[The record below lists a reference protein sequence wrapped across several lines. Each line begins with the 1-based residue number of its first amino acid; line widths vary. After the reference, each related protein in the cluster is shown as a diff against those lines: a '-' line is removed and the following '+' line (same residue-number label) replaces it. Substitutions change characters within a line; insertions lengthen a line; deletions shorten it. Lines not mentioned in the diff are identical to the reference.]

1 VFLISQYGY
10 ARRFVETPGRSPRE
24 TLDAVDGA
32 SWRLGHEGGQR
43 RELAHPRIDQ
53 LVDCP
58 SNKWASEFFQ
68 GRCVRRV
75 TTYKRTPLH
84 SAALKHMVG
93 CVSRICKMAALGLA
107 TGSLQVWR
115 RSCGDSRGQKS
126 DQEFGSVFWT
136 IPLKDCTI
144 THFGNAAPNQ
154 AAATR
159 RYRRSPSLISETYCG
174 GGRMVGAAAW
184 LMIVHS
190 IQCQRVTVALGG
202 DKLRWLPL

>member
-1 VFLISQYGY
+1 MKEANGENKPIRAATNWLNALRISG
-10 ARRFVETPGRSPRE
+10 RRM
-24 TLDAVDGA
+24 
-32 SWRLGHEGGQR
+32 
-43 RELAHPRIDQ
+43 
-53 LVDCP
+53 
-58 SNKWASEFFQ
+58 FFQ

-144 THFGNAAPNQ
+144 TNFGNAAPNQ

-159 RYRRSPSLISETYCG
+159 RYRRSPSLISET
-174 GGRMVGAAAW
+174 
-184 LMIVHS
+184 
-190 IQCQRVTVALGG
+190 
-202 DKLRWLPL
+202 